1 MRYRALLAA
10 FFALCLG
17 ILTACSEVP
26 SATSDVPLTYDQ
38 IRNTGLANR
47 CPQVDETRRGQI
59 PIASGKSYK
68 LVDLCLEPTS
78 FYVKQEAPNKRKE
91 AEFVTGKSLTRYTTS
106 LEQVS
111 GDILLQGDGSLVF
124 DEKLGMDFQPITVQ
138 LPGGEQIPFLF
149 TIKGL
154 KAQSQ
159 PGLNAV
165 TTSTDFE
172 GSFRVPSYRT
182 SNFLDPKGRGL
193 ATGYDNAVALPARAD
208 SDDLARENVKAFD
221 VGQGSISLQVSKVDS
236 NTGEIG
242 GTFISEQPSDTDMG
256 TAAPDDVRLQGVF
269 YGRIEE
275 ANSAA

>member
-17 ILTACSEVP
+17 VLTACSEAP
-26 SATSDVPLTYDQ
+26 SATSEIPLTYDQ
-38 IRNTGLANR
+38 IRNTGLANS

-59 PIASGKSYK
+59 PIEDGTTYK

-78 FYVKQEAPNKRKE
+78 FFVKQESANKRKE
-91 AEFVTGKSLTRYTTS
+91 AEFVSGKSLTRYTTS
-106 LEQVS
+106 IEQVS
-111 GDILLQGDGSLVF
+111 GDINLQEDGSLVF
-124 DEKLGMDFQPITVQ
+124 DEKLGMDFQPITVL
-138 LPGGEQIPFLF
+138 LPGGDQIPFLF

-154 KAQSQ
+154 EARSQ
-159 PGLNAV
+159 AGLNAI

-182 SNFLDPKGRGL
+182 SNFLDPKARGL
-193 ATGYDNAVALPARAD
+193 TTGYDNAVALPARAD
-208 SDDLARENVKAFD
+208 ANDLARENVKAFD
-221 VGQGSISLQVSKVDS
+221 VGSGTISLQISKVDS

-256 TAAPDDVRLQGVF
+256 TAAADDVRLQGVF
-269 YGRIEE
+269 YGRIETE
-275 ANSAA
+275 FDA

>member
-17 ILTACSEVP
+17 VLTACSEAP
-26 SATSDVPLTYDQ
+26 SATSEIPLTYDQ
-38 IRNTGLANR
+38 IRNTGLANS

-59 PIASGKSYK
+59 PIEDGTTYK

-78 FYVKQEAPNKRKE
+78 FFVKQESANKRKE
-91 AEFVTGKSLTRYTTS
+91 AEFVAGKSLTRYTTS
-106 LEQVS
+106 IEQVS
-111 GDILLQGDGSLVF
+111 GDINLQNDGSLIF
-124 DEKLGMDFQPITVQ
+124 DEKLGMDFQPITVL
-138 LPGGEQIPFLF
+138 LPGGDQIPFLF

-159 PGLNAV
+159 AGLNAI

-182 SNFLDPKGRGL
+182 SNFLDPKARGL
-193 ATGYDNAVALPARAD
+193 TTGYDNAVALPARAD
-208 SDDLARENVKAFD
+208 GVDLARENVKAFD
-221 VGQGSISLQVSKVDS
+221 VGEGNISLQISKVDAS
-236 NTGEIG
+236 TGEIG

-256 TAAPDDVRLQGVF
+256 TAAADDVKLQGVF

-275 ANSAA
+275 GYDA

>member
-17 ILTACSEVP
+17 VLTACSEAP
-26 SATSDVPLTYDQ
+26 SATSDIPLTYDQ
-38 IRNTGLANR
+38 IRNTGLANS

-59 PIASGKSYK
+59 PIENGTSYK

-78 FYVKQEAPNKRKE
+78 FFVKQEAANKRKE
-91 AEFVTGKSLTRYTTS
+91 AEFISGKSLTRYTTS
-106 LEQVS
+106 IEQVS
-111 GDILLQGDGSLVF
+111 GDIKLNTDGSLLF
-124 DEKLGMDFQPITVQ
+124 DEKLGMDFQPITVL
-138 LPGGEQIPFLF
+138 LPGGDQIPFLF

-154 KAQSQ
+154 KATSQ

-182 SNFLDPKGRGL
+182 SNFLDPKARGL
-193 ATGYDNAVALPARAD
+193 TTGYDNAVALPGRAD
-208 SDDLARENVKAFD
+208 GVDLARENVKAFD
-221 VGQGSISLQVSKVDS
+221 MGEGYISLQVSKVDS

-269 YGRIEE
+269 YGRIESGYG
-275 ANSAA
+275 A

>member
-17 ILTACSEVP
+17 VLTACSEAP
-26 SATSDVPLTYDQ
+26 SATSDIPLTYDQ
-38 IRNTGLANR
+38 IRNTGLANS

-59 PIASGKSYK
+59 PIESGTSYK

-78 FYVKQEAPNKRKE
+78 FFVKQESANKRKE
-91 AEFVTGKSLTRYTTS
+91 AEFISGKSLTRYTTS

-111 GDILLQGDGSLVF
+111 GDIKLQEDGSLLF

-138 LPGGEQIPFLF
+138 LPGGDQIPFLF

-154 KAQSQ
+154 KALSQ

-165 TTSTDFE
+165 TTPTDFE
-172 GSFRVPSYRT
+172 GGFRVPSYRT
-182 SNFLDPKGRGL
+182 SNFLDPKARGL
-193 ATGYDNAVALPARAD
+193 TTGYDNAVALPARAD
-208 SDDLARENVKAFD
+208 AVDLSRENVKAFD
-221 VGQGSISLQVSKVDS
+221 VGEGFISLQVSKVGS
-236 NTGEIG
+236 STGEIG

-256 TAAPDDVRLQGVF
+256 TAAADDVRLQGVF
-269 YGRIEE
+269 YGRIETGYG
-275 ANSAA
+275 A

>member
-17 ILTACSEVP
+17 VLTACSEAP
-26 SATSDVPLTYDQ
+26 SATSDIPLTYDQ
-38 IRNTGLANR
+38 IRNTGLANS

-59 PIASGKSYK
+59 PIESGTSYK

-78 FYVKQEAPNKRKE
+78 FFVKQESANKRKE
-91 AEFVTGKSLTRYTTS
+91 AEFISGKSLTRYTTS

-111 GDILLQGDGSLVF
+111 GDIKLQEDGSLLF

-138 LPGGEQIPFLF
+138 LPGGDQIPFLF

-154 KAQSQ
+154 KALSQ

-172 GSFRVPSYRT
+172 GGFRVPSYRT
-182 SNFLDPKGRGL
+182 SNFLDPKARGL
-193 ATGYDNAVALPARAD
+193 TTGYDNAVALPARAD
-208 SDDLARENVKAFD
+208 AIDLSRENVKAFD
-221 VGQGSISLQVSKVDS
+221 VGEGFISLQVSKVDS
-236 NTGEIG
+236 STGEIG

-256 TAAPDDVRLQGVF
+256 TAAADDVRLQGVF
-269 YGRIEE
+269 YGRIETGYG
-275 ANSAA
+275 A

>member
-17 ILTACSEVP
+17 VLTACSEAP
-26 SATSDVPLTYDQ
+26 SATSDIPLTYDQ
-38 IRNTGLANR
+38 IRNTGLANS

-59 PIASGKSYK
+59 PIEDGQSYK

-78 FYVKQEAPNKRKE
+78 FFVKQESANKRRE
-91 AEFVTGKSLTRYTTS
+91 AEFVAGKSLTRYTTS

-111 GDILLQGDGSLVF
+111 GDVKLQADGSLLF

-154 KAQSQ
+154 KALSQ

-182 SNFLDPKGRGL
+182 SNFLDPKARGL

-208 SDDLARENVKAFD
+208 GEDIARENVKAFD
-221 VGQGSISLQVSKVDS
+221 VGKGNISLQVSKVDAT
-236 NTGEIG
+236 TGEIG

-256 TAAPDDVRLQGVF
+256 TAAADDVRLQGVF
-269 YGRIEE
+269 YGRIE
-275 ANSAA
+275 SAYDA

>member
-17 ILTACSEVP
+17 VLTACSEAP
-26 SATSDVPLTYDQ
+26 SATSDIPLTYDQ
-38 IRNTGLANR
+38 IRNTGLANS

-59 PIASGKSYK
+59 PIEDGTSYK

-78 FYVKQEAPNKRKE
+78 FFVKQESSNKRKE
-91 AEFVTGKSLTRYTTS
+91 AEFVAGKSLTRYTTS
-106 LEQVS
+106 IEQVS
-111 GDILLQGDGSLVF
+111 GDINLQNDGSLIF
-124 DEKLGMDFQPITVQ
+124 DEKLGMDFQPITVL
-138 LPGGEQIPFLF
+138 LPGGDQIPFLF

-154 KAQSQ
+154 KAKSQ

-182 SNFLDPKGRGL
+182 SNFLDPKARGL

-208 SDDLARENVKAFD
+208 GEDILRENVKAFD
-221 VGQGSISLQVSKVDS
+221 VGQGNISLQVSKVDAA
-236 NTGEIG
+236 TGEIG

-256 TAAPDDVRLQGVF
+256 TAAADDVRLQGVF

-275 ANSAA
+275 GYGA

>member
-17 ILTACSEVP
+17 VLTACSEAP
-26 SATSDVPLTYDQ
+26 SATSDIPLTYDQ
-38 IRNTGLANR
+38 IRNTGLANS

-59 PIASGKSYK
+59 PIEDGTSYK

-78 FYVKQEAPNKRKE
+78 FFVKQEAANKRKE
-91 AEFVTGKSLTRYTTS
+91 AEFISGKSLTRYTTS
-106 LEQVS
+106 IEQVS
-111 GDILLQGDGSLVF
+111 GDIKLNTDGSLLF
-124 DEKLGMDFQPITVQ
+124 DEKLGMDFQPITVL
-138 LPGGEQIPFLF
+138 LPGGDQIPFLF

-154 KAQSQ
+154 KATSQ

-182 SNFLDPKGRGL
+182 SNFLDPKARGL
-193 ATGYDNAVALPARAD
+193 TTGYDNAVALPARAD
-208 SDDLARENVKAFD
+208 GVDLARENVKAFD
-221 VGQGSISLQVSKVDS
+221 MGEGYISLQVSKVDS

-269 YGRIEE
+269 YGRIESGYG
-275 ANSAA
+275 A

>member
-17 ILTACSEVP
+17 VLTACSEAP
-26 SATSDVPLTYDQ
+26 SATSDIPLTYDQ
-38 IRNTGLANR
+38 IRNTGLANS

-59 PIASGKSYK
+59 PIEDGVTYK

-78 FYVKQEAPNKRKE
+78 FFVKQEAANKRKE
-91 AEFVTGKSLTRYTTS
+91 AEFVAGKSLTRYTTS
-106 LEQVS
+106 IEQVS
-111 GDILLQGDGSLVF
+111 GDIELEDDGSLIF
-124 DEKLGMDFQPITVQ
+124 DEKLGMDFQPITVL
-138 LPGGEQIPFLF
+138 LPGGDQIPFLF

-154 KAQSQ
+154 KAKSQ

-172 GSFRVPSYRT
+172 GDFRVPSYRT
-182 SNFLDPKGRGL
+182 SNFLDPKARGL
-193 ATGYDNAVALPARAD
+193 TTGYDNAVALPARAD
-208 SDDLARENVKAFD
+208 GEDIARENVKAFD
-221 VGQGSISLQVSKVDS
+221 VGQGTISLQVSKVDS
-236 NTGEIG
+236 ATGEIG

-269 YGRIEE
+269 YGRIESE
-275 ANSAA
+275 FDA

>member
-17 ILTACSEVP
+17 VLTACSEAP
-26 SATSDVPLTYDQ
+26 SATSDIPLTYDQ
-38 IRNTGLANR
+38 IRNTGLANS

-59 PIASGKSYK
+59 PIEDGSSYK

-78 FYVKQEAPNKRKE
+78 FFVKQEAPNQRKE
-91 AEFVTGKSLTRYTTS
+91 AEFISGKSLTRYTTS
-106 LEQVS
+106 IEQVS
-111 GDILLQGDGSLVF
+111 GDIKLNTDGSLLF
-124 DEKLGMDFQPITVQ
+124 DEKLGMDFQPITVL
-138 LPGGEQIPFLF
+138 LPGGDQIPFLF

-154 KAQSQ
+154 KATSQ

-182 SNFLDPKGRGL
+182 SNFLDPKARGL
-193 ATGYDNAVALPARAD
+193 TTGYDNAVALPARAD
-208 SDDLARENVKAFD
+208 GVDLARENVKAFD
-221 VGQGSISLQVSKVDS
+221 MGEGYISLQVSKVDS

-269 YGRIEE
+269 YGRIESGYD
-275 ANSAA
+275 A